1 MGVPFDRSLTD
12 MNPVTIA
19 DRKNELR
26 TLLDTI
32 KAHPEHDWTQ
42 ERERIRIL
50 NEMIAADEARRVQ
63 A

>member
-1 MGVPFDRSLTD
+1 

-26 TLLDTI
+26 ALLDTI

-50 NEMIAADEARRVQ
+50 NAMIAADEARRVR